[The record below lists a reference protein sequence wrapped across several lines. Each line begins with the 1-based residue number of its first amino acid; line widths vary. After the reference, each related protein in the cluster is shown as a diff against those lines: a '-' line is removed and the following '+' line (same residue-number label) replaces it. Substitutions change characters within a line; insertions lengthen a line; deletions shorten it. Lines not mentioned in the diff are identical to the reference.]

1 MQVSFS
7 QKIQLAFVFA
17 AIKVLWLID
26 DIGSFARSVLSHS
39 VRFSLYFVIVAVALT
54 GFHVNSVEVGLGDF
68 PSLFTQQSSEILGAA
83 VQSLPKKVN
92 EIPFPQISASSV
104 YAVDVKTGRA
114 LVEINKDLELAPA
127 STTKLMTALVAL
139 DVYNLDESLVVADFC
154 TQIEGQKTGFL
165 AQDSYTV
172 KNLIVSLLASS
183 SADAAC
189 TLATGKLSYSDFVY
203 KMNEKAKGLGL
214 DHTAFTNP
222 VGLDGENNSHHST
235 ASDLYLLA
243 RQAISNEMI
252 KEIVKTKETILVSDS
267 GLSTNLVNTN
277 ELLWTQPGTVGI
289 KTGQTEEAG
298 EVLIYEYKDGQK
310 DIVIIVMRSE
320 DRFGDTARILNWI
333 LSSYSWPGDAGV

>member
-39 VRFSLYFVIVAVALT
+39 VRFSLYFVIVAVT

-127 STTKLMTALVAL
+127 STTKLMPAFVAL
-139 DVYNLDESLVVADFC
+139 DVYNLDESLVVAD
-154 TQIEGQKTGFL
+154 
-165 AQDSYTV
+165 
-172 KNLIVSLLASS
+172 
-183 SADAAC
+183 
-189 TLATGKLSYSDFVY
+189 
-203 KMNEKAKGLGL
+203 
-214 DHTAFTNP
+214 
-222 VGLDGENNSHHST
+222 
-235 ASDLYLLA
+235 
-243 RQAISNEMI
+243 
-252 KEIVKTKETILVSDS
+252 
-267 GLSTNLVNTN
+267 
-277 ELLWTQPGTVGI
+277 
-289 KTGQTEEAG
+289 
-298 EVLIYEYKDGQK
+298 
-310 DIVIIVMRSE
+310 
-320 DRFGDTARILNWI
+320 
-333 LSSYSWPGDAGV
+333 